1 MMIMTFNI
9 IMMTFLLLV
18 IRCPL
23 LSVLHADP
31 PNGICSNPQLSYHS
45 YCSFKC
51 RIGYQLKGS
60 EVRVCQ
66 LDKTWSGAST
76 TCQGTRSISAYFSAI
91 NL

>member
-9 IMMTFLLLV
+9 IKMTFFLLA
-18 IRCPL
+18 ITCPL
-23 LSVLHADP
+23 LYVPNADP
-31 PNGICSNPQLSYHS
+31 PNGICSHEYNIYHS

-51 RIGYQLKGS
+51 SLGYQLKGS

-76 TCQGTRSISAYFSAI
+76 TCEGTRRIT
-91 NL
+91 LL